1 MAKISFDLDK
11 VAKLSYL
18 KLTDAERKQL
28 EKQLPSIVTYVSKL
42 QEVDTSGIETKAYL
56 SDLHNVFRED
66 VVKIDEAEHRAV
78 VEAFPKA
85 KGGALEVPGVFE

>member
-1 MAKISFDLDK
+1 MPEIELNIDK

-28 EKQLPSIVTYVSKL
+28 AEQLPSIVSYVSKL
-42 QEVDTSGIETKAYL
+42 QEVDTSKIESKAYL
-56 SDLHNVFRED
+56 TDLNNVFRED
-66 VVKIDEAEHRAV
+66 VAKMDSAEREAIING
-78 VEAFPKA
+78 FPKQ